1 VHRHAMWWSCGV
13 VDDVNYNRCIRPISP
28 VLMGAGRQV
37 TIHTDYTLHGRAGS
51 RRLLRTSPACQ
62 VLSLKP

>member
-1 VHRHAMWWSCGV
+1 M